1 MEGGLRTV
9 KLNHHPRQSAR
20 VFLLPAASN
29 ASDPFSAISLE
40 IYILIEIGSDRA
52 AIREINKAAFGAEL
66 GANLVDRLRAQ
77 GHAKLSLVA
86 EVDGVLVGHI
96 LFSAMNIKT
105 EGEAVTALAL
115 APLSVRPEWQR
126 QGIGTQ
132 LVKEGLRQCRADGH
146 RIVLVVGHPAYYRRF
161 GFSRSL
167 AEPISSLFSGE
178 AFMALELESDA
189 LSGVCG
195 TAHYPKP
202 FAEL

>member
-1 MEGGLRTV
+1 M
-9 KLNHHPRQSAR
+9 S
-20 VFLLPAASN
+20 AASN

-40 IYILIEIGSDRA
+40 IYIRIETGSDRA
-52 AIREINKAAFGAEL
+52 AIREIHKDAFGTEL
-66 GANLVDRLRAQ
+66 EAILVDQLRAQ

-86 EVDGVLVGHI
+86 EINGVLVGHI

-105 EGEAVTALAL
+105 ESEAVTALAL

-126 QGIGTQ
+126 QGVGTQ
-132 LVKEGLRQCRADGH
+132 LVKEGLRQCRMDGH
-146 RIVLVVGHPAYYRRF
+146 RIVLVVGHAAYYPRF

-167 AEPISSLFSGE
+167 AEPISSPYSGE
-178 AFMALELESDA
+178 TFMALELEPDA

-202 FAEL
+202 FAGL

>member
-1 MEGGLRTV
+1 M
-9 KLNHHPRQSAR
+9 
-20 VFLLPAASN
+20 LPAALN

-40 IYILIEIGSDRA
+40 IYIRIETGSDRA
-52 AIREINKAAFGAEL
+52 AIREINEAAFGNEL
-66 GANLVDRLRAQ
+66 EANLVDQLREQ

-86 EVDGVLVGHI
+86 EVDGVLIGHI

-105 EGEAVTALAL
+105 ESETVTALAL

-126 QGIGTQ
+126 QGVGTQ
-132 LVKEGLRQCRADGH
+132 LVKEGLRQCRRDGH
-146 RIVLVVGHPAYYRRF
+146 RIVLVVGCPAYYPCF

-167 AEPISSLFSGE
+167 AEPISSLYSGE
-178 AFMALELESDA
+178 AFMALELEPDA